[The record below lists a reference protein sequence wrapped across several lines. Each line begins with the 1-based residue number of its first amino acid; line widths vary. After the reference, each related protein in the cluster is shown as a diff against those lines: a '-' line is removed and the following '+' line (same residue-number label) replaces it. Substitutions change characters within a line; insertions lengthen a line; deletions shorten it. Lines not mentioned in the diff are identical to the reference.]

1 MIAQFLR
8 LLLGLALL
16 PACWGVSRAFFDAL
30 VVSAGSAGWMTPETL
45 SLLGGIL
52 TFAFAWMALS
62 HPVRVYV
69 LGHELTHALWGL
81 LFGARPSDVRVS
93 ASGGSVRLTKSNL
106 LITLA
111 PYFFPFYTFVVI
123 VVALITYAFIRP
135 LPYLPLWLFLVGF
148 TWSFHVLFT
157 LETLTQ
163 RQPDVR
169 LYGRIFS
176 WVFIFLVNVAIIL
189 VWLAT
194 MTPLTFAD
202 LGDILLSRLADAY
215 LGVWSFVCSSCSWL
229 HARMTASVDSHSII
243 HSFDYSIIRLFDYS

>member
-1 MIAQFLR
+1 MANFLR

-16 PACWGVSRAFFDAL
+16 PACWGVSRAFFDAI
-30 VVSAGSAGWMTPETL
+30 VVSAGSSGWMSAEAL
-45 SLLGGIL
+45 SLLAGIA
-52 TFAFAWMALS
+52 AFALAWFALS
-62 HPVRVYV
+62 HPVRMYV

-93 ASGGSVRLTKSNL
+93 ASGGSVKLTKSNM

-111 PYFFPFYTFVVI
+111 PYFFPFYTFIVI
-123 VVALITYAFIRP
+123 VVALVTYAFFRP

-157 LETLTQ
+157 LETLGQ
-163 RQPDVR
+163 RQPDVK

-176 WVFIFLVNVAIIL
+176 WTFIFLVNVGIVL

-194 MTPLTFAD
+194 MTPLTFAE
-202 LGDILLSRLADAY
+202 LGQILLDRIVSAY
-215 LGVWSFVCSSCSWL
+215 VLLGVYSWRAVTWLWSIKG
-229 HARMTASVDSHSII
+229 R
-243 HSFDYSIIRLFDYS
+243 

>member
-1 MIAQFLR
+1 MLGFLR
-8 LLLGLALL
+8 LLTGLALL
-16 PACWGVSRAFFDAL
+16 PMCWGVLRTLFDAIVL
-30 VVSAGSAGWMTPETL
+30 SAGASGIASAETL
-45 SLLGGIL
+45 SLLAGIAA
-52 TFAFAWMALS
+52 FALAWMALS
-62 HPVRVYV
+62 HPVKMYV

-111 PYFFPFYTFVVI
+111 PYFFPFYTFLVI
-123 VVALITYAFIRP
+123 VVALITYAFLRP
-135 LPYLPLWLFLVGF
+135 LPYLPLWMFLIGF

-157 LETLTQ
+157 LETLGQ

-176 WVFIFLVNVAIIL
+176 WTFIFLVNILIVL

-194 MTPLTFAD
+194 MTPLTFAE
-202 LGDILLSRLADAY
+202 LGGILVNRVLSAY
-215 LGVWSFVCSSCSWL
+215 TAVGLFFWSSVRWL
-229 HARMTASVDSHSII
+229 RAK
-243 HSFDYSIIRLFDYS
+243 L